1 MASCLVFLLLVV
13 IGSQFLL
20 IMKLLHHK
28 DPSSLLCAPEKV
40 TSNPNS
46 LFNIPPTVPLTTD
59 ELVRRGYPPLPLSSP
74 SSPQQQQHYDGVAV
88 SLLLHAPKWFQRRY
102 TQMVQN
108 VVNNIPKT
116 WGVQIFYTPSG
127 QSQMGIDLN
136 KGLGRLISEGR
147 VLLTAI
153 SPEVLKQR
161 KKRFELMYHEWIWG
175 NMVADRVLMF
185 GGNSIMCSNT
195 GQNISSYD
203 EWDYVGAPWDFKK
216 GVGGDGSISLR
227 NRSVMLDVINYELAK
242 YDDALERSVAY
253 KKWGQD
259 DVFFVSRILEMQKKG
274 LLPNVKLAPREV
286 TLKFAAIGSAWNE
299 DVMVASGTLPG
310 LSDDDRSKFI
320 SFCPDIKMVYPA
332 LHNPACFGA
341 VPESDKCAASIC
353 ALKPKT
359 ERKGGC

>member
-1 MASCLVFLLLVV
+1 MAGLLVTVLLIV
-13 IGSQFLL
+13 IGAQFML
-20 IMKLLHHK
+20 IMHLLHNKH
-28 DPSSLLCAPEKV
+28 V
-40 TSNPNS
+40 
-46 LFNIPPTVPLTTD
+46 NIVEPKAKLPPPLTIAVSSSSR
-59 ELVRRGYPPLPLSSP
+59 ELAPVRPTRSKIV
-74 SSPQQQQHYDGVAV
+74 GVAV
-88 SLLLHAPKWFQRRY
+88 TLLLHAPKWFQRRY
-102 TQMVQN
+102 SIMVQN
-108 VVNNIPKT
+108 ALNNVPSN
-116 WGVQIFYTPSG
+116 WAVQIFYTPSG
-127 QSQMGIDLN
+127 QSQLGIDMN
-136 KGLGRLISEGR
+136 KGLVRLIQEGR

-161 KKRFELMYHEWIWG
+161 KKRFELMYHEWIWE

-195 GQNISSYD
+195 GQNLTSYD

-227 NRSVMLDVINYELAK
+227 NRTLMLEVIHYELSK

-259 DVFFVSRILEMQKKG
+259 DTFFISRILEMQQKG
-274 LLPNVKLAPREV
+274 LLQHTKLAPREV
-286 TLKFAAIGSAWNE
+286 TRKFGAIGKEWNE
-299 DVMVASGTLPG
+299 DVMVISGTVPG
-310 LSDDDRSKFI
+310 LSDEDRNKLI
-320 SFCPDIKMVYPA
+320 MACPDIKMVFPA

-359 ERKGGC
+359 ERRGGC